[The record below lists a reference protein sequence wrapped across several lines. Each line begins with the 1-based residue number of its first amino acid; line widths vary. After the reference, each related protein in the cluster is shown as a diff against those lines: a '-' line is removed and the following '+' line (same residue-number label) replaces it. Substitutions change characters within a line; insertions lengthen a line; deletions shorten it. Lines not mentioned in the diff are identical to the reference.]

1 MEKKNLLSLIVLIFV
16 TIISFIFWFTW
27 QNTLEVSANLTIYLA
42 GILILIPLITILDTL
57 FLLGRK
63 GFVITALVLSM
74 LPVLYIGQAFIVYAA
89 IAFIFGF
96 IGLFLTYQSF
106 LRNEGLYKKFSLRHR
121 LPSKNI
127 LLVLI
132 FSLSLLTTGKAALS
146 NKDFVIKIPDQVF
159 DLASKM
165 SSSLISGEDGGQA
178 GLSGS
183 MANQTFDREI
193 PRLKSELASMGVV
206 DEKTVNEQIE
216 TARKAYQSQIANV
229 LEQNKNPLNSAI
241 ESQMKTVRDSI
252 DRQLTDLLSPY
263 LIYLPYLIGLSFFLT
278 LTFFS
283 AFFTLISDFLFML
296 LFKAL
301 LFTGLIVIKTRSEE
315 VEFLEI

>member
-106 LRNEGLYKKFSLRHR
+106 LRDEGLYKKFSIRR
-121 LPSKNI
+121 RRPSKNI

-132 FSLSLLTTGKAALS
+132 LSLSLLTTGKSALS
-146 NKDFVIKIPDQVF
+146 KESFVIKIPDQVF

-165 SSSLISGEDGGQA
+165 SLSLIGSDGNGQT
-178 GLSGS
+178 SVS
-183 MANQTFDREI
+183 SDVANQTFEREI